1 MHGGDGYLSSPER
14 SPRPYGGS
22 YLTPTTSYEDP
33 YYGITGSSGGS
44 GTSNPTS
51 AGGQFPSRS
60 GSVTPVIDDE
70 AR

>member
-1 MHGGDGYLSSPER
+1 MHGDGYLSSPER
-14 SPRPYGGS
+14 SPRPYGS

-33 YYGITGSSGGS
+33 YYGVTGGGGS
-44 GTSNPTS
+44 NAPPSGAPFT
-51 AGGQFPSRS
+51 SRS